1 MPTSKSPEQHSVELD
16 VEWEETPCPLCGAD
30 QPQLMLTGTDRLL
43 GLPGT
48 FQLVQCGGC
57 GHAYLNPRPTQ
68 ETIGAFYP
76 PEYGPYHAPTD
87 GDTNHQTIEPAKRV
101 GPLRRC
107 LRWFLDPQ
115 GEFIPPIARTP
126 RRALEIGCADGGFL
140 TRLQTQGW
148 QVSGVEFS
156 PDAAATAQQR
166 GLDVQ
171 LGTLE
176 SAELPAN
183 HFDAVFL
190 WMVLEHLH
198 DPQATLAEIR
208 RILKPDGWLMFSV
221 PNFGSWERRFFGRYW
236 YALDLPRHLQHFTT
250 GTVRRLLEETGFEV
264 EKMIHQRTAN
274 NIAGSFGYWWRER
287 FPNSRLAAALI
298 QHCDEPRTGL
308 VLLLAI
314 PAKILAWIR
323 QGGRLTVVARPK
335 TGGASSVDSAV

>member
-1 MPTSKSPEQHSVELD
+1 MPTSESTKQAGVELGVD
-16 VEWEETPCPLCGAD
+16 WEQTSCPLCGAD
-30 QPQLMLTGTDRLL
+30 QPHLMLTGPDRLL

-48 FQLVQCGGC
+48 FRLVQCGAC

-68 ETIGAFYP
+68 ETIGAYYP
-76 PEYGPYHAPTD
+76 AEYAPYHAPD
-87 GDTNHQTIEPAKRV
+87 DDAAKPQTTATQRV

-115 GEFIPPIARTP
+115 GEFIPPLTQTP

-140 TRLQTQGW
+140 ERLKTQGW
-148 QVSGVEFS
+148 EVSGVEFS
-156 PDAAATAQQR
+156 PDAVATAQQR

-176 SAELPAN
+176 SANLPAN

-198 DPQATLAEIR
+198 DPQATLREIH

-221 PNFGSWERRFFGRYW
+221 PNFGAWDRRFFGRYW
-236 YALDLPRHLQHFTT
+236 YALDLPRHLQHFTPR
-250 GTVRRLLEETGFEV
+250 TVKRLLSETGFETDR
-264 EKMIHQRTAN
+264 IIYQRTAN
-274 NIAGSFGYWWRER
+274 NLVGSLGYWWRDR
-287 FPNSRLAAALI
+287 FPNSRLAATLI
-298 QHCDEPRTGL
+298 RHCDAPRTGL

-314 PAKILAWIR
+314 PAKVWAWLR
-323 QGGRLTVVARPK
+323 QGGGLTVVARPK
-335 TGGASSVDSAV
+335 TDSLISGDSAE